1 MYHFIGISFLA
12 GVGVMLVTLTLT
24 YLFQKKA
31 YQYNSKILEKKDERM
46 KVTQEMLD
54 IIRYIKINAI

>member
-31 YQYNSKILEKKDERM
+31 YKYNSNILEKKDERM

>member
-31 YQYNSKILEKKDERM
+31 YKYNSNILEKKDLRM